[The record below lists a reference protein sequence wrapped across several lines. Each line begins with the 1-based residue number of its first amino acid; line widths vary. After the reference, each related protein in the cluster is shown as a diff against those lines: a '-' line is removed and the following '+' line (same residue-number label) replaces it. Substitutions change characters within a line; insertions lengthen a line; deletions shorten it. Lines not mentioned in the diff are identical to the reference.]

1 MPCYKRK
8 EIRKLLRSMSTP
20 ELVAIHNRYLETTK
34 YPDEGRIYSMRDF
47 DKVFAGKS
55 PWAIAQTIYYSKDH
69 LEEFQLSDL
78 YFSFKKFDR
87 LVSFSCATRYPSPI
101 NLHDIADYIDDTRDT
116 FGSDEIQ
123 KLLDEPGEYQK
134 LRAAVEAA
142 PTQENVNAL
151 GEWLLRRCYF
161 QTGGAVR
168 HCSWESDEYYYD
180 CGDGIC
186 LSCVWSIG
194 GEDEDDEIVGFKIRK
209 TDNKEEEQ
217 Q

>member
-20 ELVAIHNRYLETTK
+20 ELVAIHNRYLETTE

-55 PWAIAQTIYYSKDH
+55 PLAIAKTIYYSKDH

-78 YFSFKKFDR
+78 YFSFKEFDQ

-101 NLHDIADYIDDTRDT
+101 NLYVLADYIDDTGDAL
-116 FGSDEIQ
+116 GSGKIQ
-123 KLLDEPGEYQK
+123 KLFDEPGEYQK
-134 LRAAVEAA
+134 LRAAVDTA

-151 GEWLLRRCYF
+151 GEWLCRAGYF
-161 QTGGAVR
+161 WTGD
-168 HCSWESDEYYYD
+168 SYD

-186 LSCVWSIG
+186 IYCVWDEG
-194 GEDEDDEIVGFKIRK
+194 GEDEDDEIVGFEIRK
-209 TDNKEEEQ
+209 NGNS
-217 Q
+217 

>member
-1 MPCYKRK
+1 M
-8 EIRKLLRSMSTP
+8 
-20 ELVAIHNRYLETTK
+20 
-34 YPDEGRIYSMRDF
+34 
-47 DKVFAGKS
+47 
-55 PWAIAQTIYYSKDH
+55 
-69 LEEFQLSDL
+69 
-78 YFSFKKFDR
+78 
-87 LVSFSCATRYPSPI
+87 
-101 NLHDIADYIDDTRDT
+101 
-116 FGSDEIQ
+116 
-123 KLLDEPGEYQK
+123 
-134 LRAAVEAA
+134 EAA